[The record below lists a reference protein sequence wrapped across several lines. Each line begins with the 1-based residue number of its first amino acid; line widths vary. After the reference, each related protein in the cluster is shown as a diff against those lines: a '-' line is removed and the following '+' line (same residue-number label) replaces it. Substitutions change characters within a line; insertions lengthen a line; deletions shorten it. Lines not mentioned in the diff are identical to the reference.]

1 MKQNISELAQT
12 IYRIKQQSD
21 IVIDMH
27 FARVFKKAIL
37 NEHQFYVPIHRESV
51 KKINPLVAEKGK
63 NDYLIVFTDLPFVRI
78 DENSDAVKLK
88 MYQILKILEHDT
100 RIYGITINPFHKE
113 YSLEI
118 NRKNFSNIWQFQA

>member
-1 MKQNISELAQT
+1 MKQNISELAET

-37 NEHQFYVPIHRESV
+37 NEHQFYVPINRNNLTQLDYV
-51 KKINPLVAEKGK
+51 LRKTDDKIYLV
-63 NDYLIVFTDLPFVRI
+63 VFTDLPFVRI
-78 DENSDAVKLK
+78 DDKVDAVRMK
-88 MYQILKILEHDT
+88 MYQILKILEQDT
-100 RIYGITINPFHKE
+100 KIYGITINPFHKE

-118 NRKNFSNIWQFQA
+118 NRKNFANIWLSKT